1 MSENKKTSKAAPSIL
16 SADLVITGQIFSTG
30 DIQVDGTLDGNIS
43 SHAVTIGQTAKIKGE
58 VAGQIVTV
66 RGCVDGTI
74 RGNQVHLC
82 KGSVIKGDIYHQVL
96 AIESGA
102 ELNGAVRREKDPL
115 ADSIVKG
122 NVKVDPKADAK
133 SDPASVGSLGTKTEL

>member
-1 MSENKKTSKAAPSIL
+1 MSDTKKTTRAAPSIL
-16 SADLVITGQIFSTG
+16 SADLVVTGQIFSTG

-43 SHAVTIGQTAKIKGE
+43 SNAVTIGQTAKIKGE
-58 VAGQIVTV
+58 VAGQVVTV
-66 RGCVDGTI
+66 RGNVNGTI

-122 NVKVDPKADAK
+122 SVKTDAK
-133 SDPASVGSLGTKTEL
+133 SDAINQTSQDTKTQI